1 MKTMEK
7 GVDFSVLV
15 RGADRERVFDT
26 FATPEGMNQWFTHGT
41 SLEPRPGGA
50 LVFRWKDWGPD
61 HFTGEIAGSVIEW
74 SRPGRFVFQW
84 KADSGGYSTTA
95 VVTFEAREEGT
106 WVHLTENGYEDS
118 PVGLQDLL
126 NRAQGWG
133 CVLTLLKFF
142 VEHGL
147 TN

>member
-15 RGADRERVFDT
+15 RGAAPERVFDT
-26 FATPEGMNQWFTHGT
+26 FATAEGLNQ
-41 SLEPRPGGA
+41 
-50 LVFRWKDWGPD
+50 
-61 HFTGEIAGSVIEW
+61 
-74 SRPGRFVFQW
+74 RPGRLAFQW
-84 KADSGGYSTTA
+84 RADSGGYSTTA
-95 VVTFEAREEGT
+95 VVTFEAHEGGT
-106 WVHLTENGYEDS
+106 WVLLTENGSEDS

-133 CVLTLLKFF
+133 CVLTLLKCF

-147 TN
+147 TY

>member
-1 MKTMEK
+1 MKIMEK

-15 RGADRERVFDT
+15 CGAAPERVFDT
-26 FATPEGMNQWFTHGT
+26 FSTAEGLNQWFTRET

-50 LVFRWKDWGPD
+50 LVFRWKDWGPE
-61 HFTGEIAGSVIEW
+61 HFTGEISGSVLEW
-74 SRPGRFVFQW
+74 SRPGRFAFEW
-84 KADSGGYSTTA
+84 IADSGGYRTTA
-95 VVTFEAREEGT
+95 VVTFEARDSGT

-147 TN
+147 TY